1 MKKQYICLFFA
12 CLTFLLTGC
21 DKYLD
26 IQPTG
31 SVIPHTLA
39 EYRALWLNACTTV
52 PADRGLAGMGADEMF
67 VSNKNDQDKYGA
79 IERWEGTTT
88 STTTVSFDWANYYE
102 VLFFANFI
110 IEHHDEINEGSQNE
124 IAQLTGEAYLMR
136 AYMHFILVNLHGQP
150 YTKPGAPATK
160 SIPLKLDT
168 DLEKQLFRNT
178 VSEVYTSILDDLKS
192 AEALLNVEKWDDIA
206 LSYRF
211 TKVCVPA
218 IRSRVYLYMGDWQ
231 NAYAQAEEALK
242 TKNVLED
249 FKADGFKLPNQY
261 QSVEAINAL
270 EYTINNNY
278 QNAVSVLPSFLA
290 MYQEGDLRKDAYFA
304 QADKDGNCKSKKGG
318 SSEFRCTIR
327 TGELYLNSAEA
338 AAQSD
343 NLPEARK
350 RLLQLMEKRYTAEA
364 YAKKKASVEGLGK
377 EELIKEILNERAR
390 ELAFEGHRWFD
401 LRRTTRPRIEKTLN
415 GQQYVLEQDD
425 SRYTLQIPKE
435 AIAANPNLSN

>member
-1 MKKQYICLFFA
+1 
-12 CLTFLLTGC
+12 
-21 DKYLD
+21 
-26 IQPTG
+26 
-31 SVIPHTLA
+31 
-39 EYRALWLNACTTV
+39 
-52 PADRGLAGMGADEMF
+52 
-67 VSNKNDQDKYGA
+67 
-79 IERWEGTTT
+79 
-88 STTTVSFDWANYYE
+88 
-102 VLFFANFI
+102 
-110 IEHHDEINEGSQNE
+110 
-124 IAQLTGEAYLMR
+124 
-136 AYMHFILVNLHGQP
+136 
-150 YTKPGAPATK
+150 
-160 SIPLKLDT
+160 
-168 DLEKQLFRNT
+168 
-178 VSEVYTSILDDLKS
+178 
-192 AEALLNVEKWDDIA
+192 
-206 LSYRF
+206 
-211 TKVCVPA
+211 
-218 IRSRVYLYMGDWQ
+218 MGDWQ
-231 NAYAQAEEALK
+231 NAYAQAEEAIK

-278 QNAVSVLPSFLA
+278 QNAVSVLPSFLV

-304 QADKDGNCKSKKGG
+304 QADKDGNRKSKKGG

>member
-278 QNAVSVLPSFLA
+278 QNAVSVLPSFLV
-290 MYQEGDLRKDAYFA
+290 MYQE
-304 QADKDGNCKSKKGG
+304 
-318 SSEFRCTIR
+318 
-327 TGELYLNSAEA
+327 
-338 AAQSD
+338 
-343 NLPEARK
+343 NLSEARK

>member
-1 MKKQYICLFFA
+1 
-12 CLTFLLTGC
+12 
-21 DKYLD
+21 
-26 IQPTG
+26 
-31 SVIPHTLA
+31 
-39 EYRALWLNACTTV
+39 
-52 PADRGLAGMGADEMF
+52 MGADEMF

-278 QNAVSVLPSFLA
+278 QNAVSVLPSFLV

-304 QADKDGNCKSKKGG
+304 QADKDGNRKSKKGG

-343 NLPEARK
+343 NLSEARK

-401 LRRTTRPRIEKTLN
+401 LRRTTRPRIEKH
-415 GQQYVLEQDD
+415 
-425 SRYTLQIPKE
+425 
-435 AIAANPNLSN
+435 

>member
-168 DLEKQLFRNT
+168 DLENSCSAIQLAR
-178 VSEVYTSILDDLKS
+178 YIL
-192 AEALLNVEKWDDIA
+192 
-206 LSYRF
+206 RF
-211 TKVCVPA
+211 
-218 IRSRVYLYMGDWQ
+218 W
-231 NAYAQAEEALK
+231 
-242 TKNVLED
+242 
-249 FKADGFKLPNQY
+249 
-261 QSVEAINAL
+261 
-270 EYTINNNY
+270 
-278 QNAVSVLPSFLA
+278 
-290 MYQEGDLRKDAYFA
+290 
-304 QADKDGNCKSKKGG
+304 
-318 SSEFRCTIR
+318 
-327 TGELYLNSAEA
+327 
-338 AAQSD
+338 
-343 NLPEARK
+343 
-350 RLLQLMEKRYTAEA
+350 
-364 YAKKKASVEGLGK
+364 
-377 EELIKEILNERAR
+377 
-390 ELAFEGHRWFD
+390 
-401 LRRTTRPRIEKTLN
+401 TT
-415 GQQYVLEQDD
+415 
-425 SRYTLQIPKE
+425 
-435 AIAANPNLSN
+435 

>member
-67 VSNKNDQDKYGA
+67 VSNKTIRINMELPNVGRVRQLLPRPY
-79 IERWEGTTT
+79 R
-88 STTTVSFDWANYYE
+88 STGPYYE

-192 AEALLNVEKWDDIA
+192 AEALLNVENGMTL
-206 LSYRF
+206 LSP
-211 TKVCVPA
+211 T
-218 IRSRVYLYMGDWQ
+218 
-231 NAYAQAEEALK
+231 
-242 TKNVLED
+242 
-249 FKADGFKLPNQY
+249 
-261 QSVEAINAL
+261 
-270 EYTINNNY
+270 
-278 QNAVSVLPSFLA
+278 VLPKYAFRLSA
-290 MYQEGDLRKDAYFA
+290 H
-304 QADKDGNCKSKKGG
+304 
-318 SSEFRCTIR
+318 EFTSIWA
-327 TGELYLNSAEA
+327 TGRMLTHR
-338 AAQSD
+338 
-343 NLPEARK
+343 RK
-350 RLLQLMEKRYTAEA
+350 RLLRLKMYWK
-364 YAKKKASVEGLGK
+364 
-377 EELIKEILNERAR
+377 ILRQT
-390 ELAFEGHRWFD
+390 D
-401 LRRTTRPRIEKTLN
+401 LSCLTNI
-415 GQQYVLEQDD
+415 
-425 SRYTLQIPKE
+425 SR
-435 AIAANPNLSN
+435 

>member
-136 AYMHFILVNLHGQP
+136 AYMHFILVNLHGRIWSASP
-150 YTKPGAPATK
+150 SVLTDHDTGYTGEAYGKRMGPAWANSLFEDFCEFGLGMELANK
-160 SIPLKLDT
+160 KL
-168 DLEKQLFRNT
+168 RNR
-178 VSEVYTSILDDLKS
+178 L
-192 AEALLNVEKWDDIA
+192 
-206 LSYRF
+206 
-211 TKVCVPA
+211 
-218 IRSRVYLYMGDWQ
+218 
-231 NAYAQAEEALK
+231 EEAM
-242 TKNVLED
+242 
-249 FKADGFKLPNQY
+249 KA
-261 QSVEAINAL
+261 
-270 EYTINNNY
+270 
-278 QNAVSVLPSFLA
+278 
-290 MYQEGDLRKDAYFA
+290 
-304 QADKDGNCKSKKGG
+304 
-318 SSEFRCTIR
+318 
-327 TGELYLNSAEA
+327 
-338 AAQSD
+338 
-343 NLPEARK
+343 
-350 RLLQLMEKRYTAEA
+350 
-364 YAKKKASVEGLGK
+364 
-377 EELIKEILNERAR
+377 
-390 ELAFEGHRWFD
+390 
-401 LRRTTRPRIEKTLN
+401 
-415 GQQYVLEQDD
+415 
-425 SRYTLQIPKE
+425 
-435 AIAANPNLSN
+435 AIAAEG

>member
-1 MKKQYICLFFA
+1 MKKQYIGLLFA
-12 CLTFLLTGC
+12 CLTVLLTGC
-21 DKYLD
+21 DKFLD

-31 SVIPHTLA
+31 SVIPRTLA

-52 PADRGLAGMGADEMF
+52 PADRGLACMGADEMF
-67 VSNKNDQDKYGA
+67 VSNKNDQDRYGA
-79 IERWEGTTT
+79 IERWQGTTT

-102 VLFFANFI
+102 VLFFANYL
-110 IEHHDEINEGSQNE
+110 IEHHDEIAEGSQSE
-124 IAQLTGEAYLMR
+124 IEQLTGEAYLMR
-136 AYMHFILVNLHGQP
+136 AYMHFVLVNLHGQP

-160 SIPLKLDT
+160 AIPLKLDT

-178 VSEVYTSILDDLKS
+178 VSEVYASVLEDLAT
-192 AEALLNVEKWDDIA
+192 AETLLNVEKWDDIT

-218 IRSRVYLYMGDWQ
+218 IRSRVYLYMGDWK

-242 TKNVLED
+242 VKNELED
-249 FKADGFKLPNQY
+249 FKKEGFKLPNHY

-270 EYTINNNY
+270 EYTLNSNY
-278 QNAVSVLPSFLA
+278 QGAVSVLPSFLSL
-290 MYQEGDLRKDAYFA
+290 YQAGDLRPDAYFA
-304 QADKDGNCKSKKGG
+304 PADKDGNRKPQKGG
-318 SSEFRCTIR
+318 NSTFRCTIR

-364 YAKKKASVEGLGK
+364 YAQKKTYVEGLSK
-377 EELIKEILNERAR
+377 EELVKEILNERAR

-401 LRRTTRPRIEKTLN
+401 LRRTTRPRIEKTLE

-425 SRYTLQIPKE
+425 PRYTLQIPRD
-435 AIAANPNLSN
+435 AIAANPNLSH

>member
-1 MKKQYICLFFA
+1 MKKQYIGLLFA
-12 CLTFLLTGC
+12 CLTVLLTGC
-21 DKYLD
+21 DKFLD

-31 SVIPHTLA
+31 SVIPRTLA

-52 PADRGLAGMGADEMF
+52 PADRGLANMGADEMF
-67 VSNKNDQDKYGA
+67 VSDQSDLYKYGG
-79 IERWEGTTT
+79 IERWQGTTT

-102 VLFFANFI
+102 VLFFANYL
-110 IEHHDEINEGSQNE
+110 IEHHDEIAEGSQSE
-124 IAQLTGEAYLMR
+124 IEQLTGEAYLMR

-150 YTKPGAPATK
+150 YTKPGASATK
-160 SIPLKLDT
+160 AIPLKLDT

-178 VSEVYTSILDDLKS
+178 VSEVYASVLEDLAT
-192 AEALLNVEKWDDIA
+192 AETLLNVEKWDDIT

-218 IRSRVYLYMGDWQ
+218 IRSRVYLYMGDWK

-242 TKNVLED
+242 VKNELED
-249 FKADGFKLPNQY
+249 FKKEGFKLPNHY

-270 EYTINNNY
+270 EYTLNSNY
-278 QNAVSVLPSFLA
+278 QGAVSVLPSFLS
-290 MYQEGDLRKDAYFA
+290 MYQTGDLRPDAYFA
-304 QADKDGNCKSKKGG
+304 PTDKGG
-318 SSEFRCTIR
+318 NRKSQKGGNSTFRCTIR

-364 YAKKKASVEGLGK
+364 YAQKKTYVEGLSK
-377 EELIKEILNERAR
+377 EELMKEILNERAR

-401 LRRTTRPRIEKTLN
+401 LRRTTRPRIEKTLE

-425 SRYTLQIPKE
+425 PRYTLQIPKD
-435 AIAANPNLSN
+435 AIDANPNLSH